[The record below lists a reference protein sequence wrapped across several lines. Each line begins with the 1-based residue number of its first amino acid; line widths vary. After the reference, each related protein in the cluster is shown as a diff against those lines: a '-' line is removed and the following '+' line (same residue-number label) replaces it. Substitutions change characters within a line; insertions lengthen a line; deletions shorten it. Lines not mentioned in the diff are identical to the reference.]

1 MNVTL
6 VTRNADAD
14 ELSADDYREMFDE
27 LKQGHSL
34 SQLVALIGSQFSRA
48 LWNQYERGEKPL
60 SRPMCNELRRAVG
73 LPALPPTVAEAT
85 ATASPAAAVWN
96 VGDGVPDT
104 VIMVS
109 GEPCTISVNG
119 AVEVVPQTA
128 RVTRVTAGRIE
139 RKRYIRPCIP
149 ESYLK
154 RLQGLTD
161 GLTWL
166 DVIDAGLAALEA
178 QNGRNE
184 Q

>member
-6 VTRNADAD
+6 VTANADAD

-27 LKQGHSL
+27 LKQNHSL

-60 SRPMCNELRRAVG
+60 SRPMRNELRRAVG
-73 LPALPPTVAEAT
+73 LAALPPTVAEAT
-85 ATASPAAAVWN
+85 ATASPSAAVWQ
-96 VGDGVPDT
+96 VGTGPAQHIV
-104 VIMVS
+104 MVA
-109 GEPCTISVNG
+109 ETPCTVNVNG
-119 AVEVVPQTA
+119 DVTVTTQTA

-149 ESYLK
+149 ESYLE

-178 QNGRNE
+178 QNE
-184 Q
+184 